1 MFTGAGVVSC
11 SDPAARLA

>member
-1 MFTGAGVVSC
+1 MFTCAGVVNC